1 MSARHKR
8 KVAALAFAAA
18 VALSAAACSSNSSSG
33 GSTGNNNSADGT
45 ADGKPLDPNATVTVS
60 IDCAPASDQPG
71 LQKQYQDDL
80 ASFKVKYPHVTVNPL
95 PKTKCEDPAPFTAM
109 LKGHTETNAFY
120 AYFTDQNQVLNSGE
134 AADVTSYLNAQ
145 TVPGFNDMLP
155 TVKSE
160 ISNGGKFYA
169 LPRLYYTTGLVYNRD
184 LFTKAGLDPNKP
196 PTTWADLATDAQKI
210 SALGGGITG
219 YEDYSGN
226 NTGGWHFGD
235 EIDSL
240 GGALTTADGKKAAF
254 NDTQGQQVL
263 QTLYDM
269 RWKTSGIGPTP
280 VTQWADAFPPL
291 ASGKVGMIIGAPD
304 VISHL
309 TNSLGVSPA
318 NWGLG
323 PMPGNG
329 GPATGAQDGGDLF
342 YFKKS
347 DTPNQIKAAI
357 AWINYE
363 YLTPGQGQFN
373 YARNVAVSGPAG
385 TNKFIAV
392 GLPEP
397 ELWSPNT
404 PMAQADSQALQA
416 ANANMPVANYAA
428 YLQNPIPGVPEPPV
442 AAQQIYA
449 VLDNAMSA
457 VMTNKGANISSL
469 LSDAEGK
476 VNSILS
482 NQ

>member
-1 MSARHKR
+1 M
-8 KVAALAFAAA
+8 
-18 VALSAAACSSNSSSG
+18 ALSAAACSSNSGSGSS
-33 GSTGNNNSADGT
+33 SNNSADGT

-71 LQKQYQDDL
+71 LQAQYNDDL
-80 ASFKVKYPHVTVNPL
+80 ATFKVKYPHVTVNPL

-120 AYFTDQNQVLNSGE
+120 AYFTDQNQVLNSGD
-134 AADVTSYLNAQ
+134 AADVTQYVNAQ
-145 TVPGFNDMLP
+145 TVPGFPDMLP
-155 TVKSE
+155 TIKTE
-160 ISNGGKFYA
+160 ISNNSKVYA
-169 LPRLYYTTGLVYNRD
+169 LPRQYYTTGLVYNRD
-184 LFTKAGLDPNKP
+184 LFKRAGLDPDKP
-196 PTTWADLATDAQKI
+196 PTTWADVATDAAKI
-210 SALGGGITG
+210 SALGGGVTG
-219 YEDYSGN
+219 YEDYSGG

-240 GGALTTADGKKAAF
+240 GGALTTPDGKKANF
-254 NDTQGQQVL
+254 NDAKGQQVL

-291 ASGKVGMIIGAPD
+291 ASNKVGMMVGAPD

-309 TNSLGVSPA
+309 TNSLGDQPGK
-318 NWGLG
+318 WGLG

-329 GPATGAQDGGDLF
+329 GPATGTQDGGDLF

-373 YARNVAVSGPAG
+373 YARNVALSGDPG

-397 ELWSPNT
+397 ELWAPNT
-404 PMAQADSQALQA
+404 PSSAADAAALKA
-416 ANANMPVANYAA
+416 AGANMPVANYAA
-428 YLQNPIPGVPEPPV
+428 YINNPIPGVPEPPI

-457 VMTNKGANISSL
+457 VMTNKNASISSL

-476 VNSILS
+476 VNSILA

>member
-1 MSARHKR
+1 MSTRHKR
-8 KVAALAFAAA
+8 KVAAFAFAAA
-18 VALSAAACSSNSSSG
+18 VALSAAACSSSSSG
-33 GSTGNNNSADGT
+33 TSSNNSADGT
-45 ADGKPLDPNATVTVS
+45 ADGKPLDPNATVTIS

-71 LQKQYQDDL
+71 LQAQYNDDL
-80 ASFKVKYPHVTVNPL
+80 ATFKVKYPHVTINPL

-109 LKGHTETNAFY
+109 LKAHSETSAFY
-120 AYFTDQNQVLNSGE
+120 AYFTDQNQVLNSGDE
-134 AADVTSYLNAQ
+134 ADITSYLNAQ
-145 TVPGFNDMLP
+145 TVPGFADLLP
-155 TVKSE
+155 TVKTE

-169 LPRLYYTTGLVYNRD
+169 LPRQYYTTGLVYNRD
-184 LFTKAGLDPNKP
+184 LFKKAGLNPDQP
-196 PTTWADLATDAQKI
+196 PTTWADVATDAAKI
-210 SALGGGITG
+210 SALGGGVTG
-219 YEDYSGN
+219 YEDYSGS

-240 GGALTTADGKKAAF
+240 GGSLTTADGKKAAF
-254 NDTQGQQVL
+254 NDTQGTQVL
-263 QTLYDM
+263 QNLYDM

-280 VTQWADAFPPL
+280 VTKWADAFPPL
-291 ASGKVGMIIGAPD
+291 ASNKVGMMIGAPD

-309 TNSLGVSPA
+309 TNSLGDDP
-318 NWGLG
+318 NKWGLG
-323 PMPGNG
+323 PMPGG
-329 GPATGAQDGGDLF
+329 TGPATGTQDGGDLF
-342 YFKKS
+342 YFKKA

-373 YARNVAVSGPAG
+373 YARNVSLSGDPG

-397 ELWSPNT
+397 ELFAPNSPT
-404 PMAQADSQALQA
+404 QQADAAALKA
-416 ANANMPVANYAA
+416 ANANMPVANYAP
-428 YLQNPIPGVPEPPV
+428 YVNNPVAGVPEPPI

-457 VMTNKGANISSL
+457 VLTNKSANISSL

-476 VNSILS
+476 VNGILA

>member
-1 MSARHKR
+1 MSARQKR
-8 KVAALAFAAA
+8 KLAAVAFAAA
-18 VALSAAACSSNSSSG
+18 VALSAAACSSGSP
-33 GSTGNNNSADGT
+33 STGAAGSSADGT
-45 ADGKPLDPNATVTVS
+45 ADGKPLDPGASVTVS

-71 LQKQYQDDL
+71 LQAQYNDDL
-80 ASFKVKYPHVTVNPL
+80 ATFKVKYPNVTIHPL
-95 PKTKCEDPAPFTAM
+95 PKTQCEVPAQFTAM
-109 LKGHTETNAFY
+109 LKGQTETNAFY
-120 AYFTDQNQVLNSGE
+120 AYFTDQDQVLNSGQ
-134 AADVTSYLNAQ
+134 AADVTQYVNAQ
-145 TVPGFNDMLP
+145 TVPGYGDMLP

-160 ISNGGKFYA
+160 ISNGGKVYA
-169 LPRLYYTTGLVYNRD
+169 LPRMYYTTGLVYNRE
-184 LFTKAGLDPNKP
+184 LFKRAGLNPDQP
-196 PTTWADLATDAQKI
+196 PTTWVEVATDAAKI
-210 SALGGGITG
+210 SALGGGVTG
-219 YEDYSGN
+219 YEDYSGG

-240 GGALTTADGKKAAF
+240 GGSLTTPDGKKAAF
-254 NDTQGQQVL
+254 NDAKGRQVL

-269 RWKTSGIGPTP
+269 RWKTNGIGPTP

-291 ASGKVGMIIGAPD
+291 ASGKVGMMIGAPD

-309 TNSLGVSPA
+309 TNSLGDTPSK
-318 NWGLG
+318 WGLG
-323 PMPGNG
+323 PMPGSR
-329 GPATGAQDGGDLF
+329 GPATATQDGGDLF
-342 YFKKS
+342 YFKKG

-357 AWINYE
+357 AWINFE

-373 YARNVAVSGPAG
+373 YARNVSLSGDPG

-397 ELWSPNT
+397 QLWAPNT
-404 PMAQADSQALQA
+404 AMAQSDAAALKA
-416 ANANMPVANYAA
+416 ANANMPVSNYAA
-428 YLQNPIPGVPEPPV
+428 YINNPVPGAPEPPI

-457 VMTNKGANISSL
+457 VMTNKNANVSSL

-476 VNSILS
+476 VDSILA

>member
-1 MSARHKR
+1 MSARHGK
-8 KVAALAFAAA
+8 KVTALAFAAA
-18 VALSAAACSSNSSSG
+18 LALGAGACSSSSG
-33 GSTGNNNSADGT
+33 GSGGGNSADGT
-45 ADGKPLDPNATVTVS
+45 ADGKPLDANATVTIS

-71 LQKQYQDDL
+71 LQAQYNDDL
-80 ASFKVKYPHVTVNPL
+80 ATFKVKYPHVTVNPL

-120 AYFTDQNQVLNSGE
+120 AYFTDQNQVLNSGD
-134 AADVTSYLNAQ
+134 AVDVTSYVNAQ
-145 TVPGFNDMLP
+145 TVPGFKDMLP
-155 TVKSE
+155 TVAKE
-160 ISNGGKFYA
+160 ISNNGKVYA
-169 LPRLYYTTGLVYNRD
+169 LPRIYYTTGLVYNRD
-184 LFTKAGLDPNKP
+184 LFKQAGLDPDKP
-196 PTTWADLATDAQKI
+196 PTTWAELATDAAKI
-210 SALGGGITG
+210 SALGGGVTG
-219 YEDYSGN
+219 YEDYSGS

-240 GGALTTADGKKAAF
+240 GGNLVSSDGTKAAF
-254 NDTQGQQVL
+254 NGAQGQQVL

-269 RWKTSGIGPTP
+269 RWKTNGIGATP
-280 VTQWADAFPPL
+280 VTKWADAFPPL
-291 ASGKVGMIIGAPD
+291 ASNKVGMMIGAPD

-309 TNSLGVSPA
+309 TNSLGDKPDK
-318 NWGLG
+318 WGLG
-323 PMPGNG
+323 PMPGASG
-329 GPATGAQDGGDLF
+329 AATATQDGGDLF
-342 YFKKS
+342 YFKKT

-373 YARNVAVSGPAG
+373 YARNVALSGDPG

-397 ELWSPNT
+397 ELWAPNT
-404 PMAQADSQALQA
+404 GMATADAAALKA

-428 YLQNPIPGVPEPPV
+428 YLNNPVAGVPEPPI
-442 AAQQIYA
+442 ASQQIYA

-457 VMTNKGANISSL
+457 VLTNKSANIQQL
-469 LSDAEGK
+469 LGDAESK
-476 VNSILS
+476 VNQLLA

>member
-1 MSARHKR
+1 MSARQKR
-8 KVAALAFAAA
+8 KVAAVAFAAA
-18 VALSAAACSSNSSSG
+18 VALSAAACSSGSGSNSSS
-33 GSTGNNNSADGT
+33 NSSDGV
-45 ADGKPLDPNATVTVS
+45 ADGKPLDPSATVTISV
-60 IDCAPASDQPG
+60 DCAPASDQPG
-71 LQKQYQDDL
+71 LQAQYNDDL
-80 ASFKVKYPHVTVNPL
+80 ATFRVKYPHVTINPL

-134 AADVTSYLNAQ
+134 AADVTQYINAQ
-145 TVPGFNDMLP
+145 TVPGFADMLP

-160 ISNGGKFYA
+160 ISNGGKVYA
-169 LPRLYYTTGLVYNRD
+169 LPRMYYTTGLVYNRD
-184 LFTKAGLDPNKP
+184 LFTKAGLNPDQP
-196 PTTWADLATDAQKI
+196 PTTWADVATDAAKI
-210 SALGGGITG
+210 SALGGGVTG

-254 NDTQGQQVL
+254 NDAHGQQVL

-269 RWKTSGIGPTP
+269 RWKTNGIGPTP

-291 ASGKVGMIIGAPD
+291 ASDKVGMMIGAPD

-309 TNSLGVSPA
+309 TNSLGDKPDK
-318 NWGLG
+318 WGLG
-323 PMPGNG
+323 PMPGG
-329 GPATGAQDGGDLF
+329 SGPATGTQDGGDLF

-347 DTPNQIKAAI
+347 DTPNQIKAAV
-357 AWINYE
+357 AWLNYE

-373 YARNVAVSGPAG
+373 YARNVALSGDPG

-397 ELWSPNT
+397 ELWAPNT
-404 PMAQADSQALQA
+404 PMSQADAAALKSSG
-416 ANANMPVANYAA
+416 ANMPVANYAA
-428 YLQNPIPGVPEPPV
+428 YLNNPVPGVPEPPV

-457 VMTNKGANISSL
+457 VMTNKSADISSL

-476 VNSILS
+476 VNSLLA

>member
-1 MSARHKR
+1 MSARQKR
-8 KVAALAFAAA
+8 KAAAFAFAAA
-18 VALSAAACSSNSSSG
+18 VALSAAACSSSG
-33 GSTGNNNSADGT
+33 GSGSGGTSADGV
-45 ADGKPLDPNATVTVS
+45 ADGKPLDPNAAVTIS

-71 LQKQYQDDL
+71 LQAQYNDDL
-80 ASFKVKYPHVTVNPL
+80 ATFKVKYPHVTVNPL

-120 AYFTDQNQVLNSGE
+120 AYFTDQDQVLNSGE
-134 AADVTSYLNAQ
+134 AADITAYVNPQ
-145 TVPGFNDMLP
+145 TVPGIGDMLP

-160 ISNGGKFYA
+160 ISKDGKTYA
-169 LPRLYYTTGLVYNRD
+169 LPRIYYTTGLVYNRE
-184 LFTKAGLDPNKP
+184 LFKRAGLDPDKP
-196 PTTWADLATDAQKI
+196 PTTWAELATDAAKI
-210 SALGGGITG
+210 SALGNGVTG

-240 GGALTTADGKKAAF
+240 GGSLVTPDGKKAAF
-254 NDTQGQQVL
+254 NDAKGRQVL
-263 QTLYDM
+263 QNLYDM
-269 RWKTSGIGPTP
+269 RWKTNGIGPTP

-309 TNSLGVSPA
+309 TNSLGDKPDK
-318 NWGLG
+318 WGLG
-323 PMPGNG
+323 PIPGG
-329 GPATGAQDGGDLF
+329 SGPATGTQDGGDLF

-347 DTPNQIKAAI
+347 DTPNQIKAAV

-373 YARNVAVSGPAG
+373 YARNVALSGEPG

-397 ELWSPNT
+397 LLWAPNT
-404 PMAQADSQALQA
+404 PMAQADAAALKA

-428 YLQNPIPGVPEPPV
+428 YLNNPVPGVPEPPV

-457 VMTNKGANISSL
+457 VMTNRNANIPAL

-476 VNSILS
+476 VNSILA

>member
-8 KVAALAFAAA
+8 KAAAVAFAAV
-18 VALSAAACSSNSSSG
+18 VALSAAACSSNSSSNSNTGG
-33 GSTGNNNSADGT
+33 GSSAGGV
-45 ADGKPLDPNATVTVS
+45 ADGKPLDPSTTVTIS

-71 LQKQYQDDL
+71 LQKQYNDDIT
-80 ASFKVKYPHVTVNPL
+80 AFNAKYPHVTIKPL
-95 PKTKCEDPAPFTAM
+95 PKTKCEDPAPFTAE
-109 LKGHTETNAFY
+109 LKGHTETDAFY

-134 AADVTSYLNAQ
+134 EADITSYVNPQ
-145 TVPGFNDMLP
+145 TVPGINDMLP
-155 TVKSE
+155 TVKTE
-160 ISNGGKFYA
+160 ISNGGKIYA
-169 LPRLYYTTGLVYNRD
+169 LPKTYYTTGLVYNRD
-184 LFTKAGLDPNKP
+184 LFTKAGLNPDQP
-196 PTTWADLATDAQKI
+196 PTTWADVAADAAKI
-210 SALGGGITG
+210 SALGGGVTG

-226 NTGGWHFGD
+226 ATGGWHFGD

-240 GGALTTADGKKAAF
+240 GGSLTTTDGSKAAF
-254 NDTQGQQVL
+254 NDAQGSQVL

-269 RWKTSGIGPTP
+269 RWKTNGIGPTP

-291 ASGKVGMIIGAPD
+291 ASGKVGMIVGAPD

-309 TNSLGVSPA
+309 TDSLGATP
-318 NWGLG
+318 NQWGLG

-329 GPATGAQDGGDLF
+329 GPAVGTQDGGDLF
-342 YFKKS
+342 YFKKT

-373 YARNVAVSGPAG
+373 YARNVALSGAPG

-397 ELWSPNT
+397 EFWAPNT
-404 PMAQADSQALQA
+404 SMATADTAALTA
-416 ANANMPVANYAA
+416 AHANMPVSNYAP
-428 YLQNPIPGVPEPPV
+428 YLQNPIPGVPEPPI
-442 AAQQIYA
+442 AAQQIYT

-457 VMTNKGANISSL
+457 VMTNKNANISSL
-469 LSDAEGK
+469 LSSAEGK
-476 VNSILS
+476 VNSILA